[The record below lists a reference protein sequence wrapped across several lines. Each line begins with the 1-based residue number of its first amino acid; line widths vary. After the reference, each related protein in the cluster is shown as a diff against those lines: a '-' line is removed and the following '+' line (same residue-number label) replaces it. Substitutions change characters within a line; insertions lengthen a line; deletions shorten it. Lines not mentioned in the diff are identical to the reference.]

1 MKNGVLQQ
9 EKVKGKYVNEVID
22 GNQVKS
28 EFYEKKIANQLA
40 FKRTCICHKT

>member
-22 GNQVKS
+22 GNQV
-28 EFYEKKIANQLA
+28 YEKKNMKSKLYA
-40 FKRTCICHKT
+40 R